1 MTRLTEAYPGAREL
15 VTEILDKPL
24 WWKTLKIVVEFLHTK
39 NVEQVRLEFGAVWNR
54 ESKPFKKTFEA
65 ESRVVQLRDL
75 ESVIKGGLDEGRI
88 EWSRRDFLFHPLG
101 VEVGFM
107 LCNDADLHFAS
118 ADSSLVLELGRKIR
132 ASGVKVYDS
141 GQLI

>member
-65 ESRVVQLRDL
+65 ESRVVPLLDL
-75 ESVIKGGLDEGRI
+75 ESVIRRGLDEGRI
-88 EWSRRDFLFHPLG
+88 KWGRDFLFHPLDA
-101 VEVGFM
+101 EVGFM

-118 ADSSLVLELGRKIR
+118 SDSSLVFGLGQKIT